1 MILIYGFF
9 SNISANLVVSLF
21 FPLYICKN
29 RSRMKK
35 LTRKEEEAMQ
45 ILWKAR
51 KGFIKDLIDLHPE
64 PKPIYTTFASII
76 RGLEEKGFV
85 GHKAYGK
92 NHEYFP
98 LVKKEEYRK
107 SFMKK
112 VVSDYF
118 GSSYKNVVSFFVNEK
133 KITANDLRK
142 FIDIIEK
149 GEGNG

>member
-1 MILIYGFF
+1 M
-9 SNISANLVVSLF
+9 
-21 FPLYICKN
+21 YICFFRYIFAKTVSHMN
-29 RSRMKK
+29 K

-51 KGFIKDLIDLHPE
+51 KGFIKNLIDLHPE

-118 GSSYKNVVSFFVNEK
+118 GSSYKNVVSFFVDEK
-133 KITANDLRK
+133 KITATDLRK
-142 FIDIIEK
+142 LIDIIEK